1 MNLMQCTK
9 KHFYDGEKFTV
20 CPYCTGA
27 TGNYTIMNGSM
38 DTSALKPSLASIGS
52 QHTPT
57 VVLDE
62 DAEGKTSVLFDR

>member
-9 KHFYDGEKFTV
+9 KHFYDGDKFTV

-27 TGNYTIMNGSM
+27 TGNYSIMNGSV
-38 DTSALKPSLASIGS
+38 DSSSLKPSMPNNGT
-52 QHTPT
+52 QHSPT

-62 DAEGKTSVLFDR
+62 DTEGKTRNLL